1 MTKFQNPQFGELVMS
16 QVVNGVVKQKKTN
29 VDVAVFV
36 QEWMKEVEND
46 GCYTAV
52 AERLGLKPASA
63 YQRAQNLNKQLR
75 QANKNTLPSLPEK
88 QRTESRR
95 RLDLDSIAALIVM
108 GKPVQEDADDDDDFI
123 EGGITGPVEL

>member
-1 MTKFQNPQFGELVMS
+1 MS